1 MIHQSRTSMV
11 VQIVSLS
18 KYQHNRLMKTCS
30 TRSKLCDQYLCDNH
44 ETHNEPNP
52 LSVVTFWLAFFP
64 QSESDRSQ
72 SEDVDVWK
80 EDEED
85 DDIFSDTGLMDVVS
99 ALCLNLSFAFQYSC

>member
-1 MIHQSRTSMV
+1 
-11 VQIVSLS
+11 
-18 KYQHNRLMKTCS
+18 MKTCS
-30 TRSKLCDQYLCDNH
+30 ARSKCCDQYLCDNQ
-44 ETHNEPNP
+44 EANDKQNP

-72 SEDVDVWK
+72 NEDVDVWK

-99 ALCLNLSFAFQYSC
+99 ALCLSFAFQYSCKMN

>member
-1 MIHQSRTSMV
+1 
-11 VQIVSLS
+11 
-18 KYQHNRLMKTCS
+18 MKTCS
-30 TRSKLCDQYLCDNH
+30 TWPKRCDQYLCDNH
-44 ETHNEPNP
+44 ETNNKPNP

-72 SEDVDVWK
+72 NEDVDVWK

-99 ALCLNLSFAFQYSC
+99 ALCLNLSFAFQHSCKMNWIIQQLRFIC